1 MAATTVYP
9 DWVQSYREK
18 GTTIKKVG
26 NNFYLYKHSSK
37 RVPGKKYP
45 VPVDTYIGKIT
56 PNGVEKEQTK
66 RKVGVGDVEVKEL
79 GFSRALEQLCPQ
91 SWKEPLGK
99 DWQRTLDFIILRES
113 PETYIAKTRGVVTEL
128 DSRIQIG
135 AQIGMLN
142 KRMRRDYGIDIKDL
156 KILKT
161 IYAVYIGK
169 KTMISKTSAEQE
181 ALIKKLGISMEVK

>member
-181 ALIKKLGISMEVK
+181 ALIKKLGISMEMK